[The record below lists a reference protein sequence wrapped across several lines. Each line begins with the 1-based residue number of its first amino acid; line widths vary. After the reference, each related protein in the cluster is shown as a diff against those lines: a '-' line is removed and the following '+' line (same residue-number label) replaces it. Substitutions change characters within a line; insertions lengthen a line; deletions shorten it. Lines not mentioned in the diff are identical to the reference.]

1 MKGKNSAKW
10 RQIGAFT
17 LTAVL
22 CGLAFFLTSL
32 GVLWQEG
39 SAQTEKNQV
48 SEPYFPP
55 PPQSTPIMFL
65 WEEGGGE
72 IVYLDFEQNEIVVTI
87 LPQNCDENAA
97 LVYGYRDFEAIK
109 ANYLLIISLV
119 DRLGGIEVEGSGEA
133 LRLTGAQIAS
143 FVGKSEDFTAKRE
156 VISAIFRKIAISGFS
171 NNDFMF
177 IINNSN
183 TTLSFP
189 DCYGWDE
196 RLAEMAKNTRN
207 KK

>member
-1 MKGKNSAKW
+1 MKGKRSAKW

-17 LTAVL
+17 LTVVL
-22 CGLAFFLTSL
+22 CAVAFFLTSL

-39 SAQTEKNQV
+39 STQTEKNQV

-55 PPQSTPIMFL
+55 PPQNTPVMFL

-72 IVYLDFEQNEIVVTI
+72 IVYLDFEQCEIAVTI
-87 LPQNCDENAA
+87 LPENCDENTAPK
-97 LVYGYRDFEAIK
+97 YGYSDFEAVK
-109 ANYLLIISLV
+109 ANYLLIISVV
-119 DRLGGIEVEGSGEA
+119 DRLGGIEIEENGQS

-143 FVGKSEDFTAKRE
+143 FVGKGEDFTAKRQ
-156 VISAIFRKIAISGFS
+156 VISAIFEKIANSGFS
-171 NNDFMF
+171 NDDFMF

-196 RLAEMAKNTRN
+196 RIAQMAKNIKIIN
-207 KK
+207 

>member
-1 MKGKNSAKW
+1 MAGRVND
-10 RQIGAFT
+10 
-17 LTAVL
+17 TASGEL
-22 CGLAFFLTSL
+22 YT
-32 GVLWQEG
+32 
-39 SAQTEKNQV
+39 
-48 SEPYFPP
+48 PP
-55 PPQSTPIMFL
+55 PPDNTPIMFL

-119 DRLGGIEVEGSGEA
+119 DRLGGIEVEGSREA
-133 LRLTGAQIAS
+133 LRLTGAQNAS

-196 RLAEMAKNTRN
+196 RLAEMAKNTRIIN
-207 KK
+207 

>member
-1 MKGKNSAKW
+1 MKTKNGAKW

-17 LTAVL
+17 LTVVL
-22 CGLAFFLTSL
+22 CAVAFFLTSL

-55 PPQSTPIMFL
+55 PPQNTPVMFL

-72 IVYLDFEQNEIVVTI
+72 IVYLDFEQCEIVVTI
-87 LPQNCDENAA
+87 LPENCDENTA
-97 LVYGYRDFEAIK
+97 LVYGYRDFEAVK
-109 ANYLLIISLV
+109 ANYLLIISIV
-119 DRLGGIEVEGSGEA
+119 DRLGGIEIEENGQA

-143 FVGKSEDFTAKRE
+143 FVGKSENFTAKRQ
-156 VISAIFRKIAISGFS
+156 VISAIFQKIANSGFS
-171 NNDFMF
+171 NDDFMF

-196 RLAEMAKNTRN
+196 RIAQMAKNTKIIN
-207 KK
+207 

>member
-1 MKGKNSAKW
+1 M

-22 CGLAFFLTSL
+22 CALAFFLTSL

-39 SAQTEKNQV
+39 STQTEKNQV

-55 PPQSTPIMFL
+55 PPQNTPIMFL

-72 IVYLDFEQNEIVVTI
+72 IVYLDFEQCEIVVTI
-87 LPQNCDENAA
+87 LPENCDENAA
-97 LVYGYRDFEAIK
+97 LVYGYRDFEAVK
-109 ANYLLIISLV
+109 ANYLLIVSLV
-119 DRLGGIEVEGSGEA
+119 DRLGGIEVIKNGEA

-143 FVGKSEDFTAKRE
+143 FVGQGEDFATKRE
-156 VISAIFRKIAISGFS
+156 VISAIFQKIAISGFS

-189 DCYGWDE
+189 DCYGWDGKI
-196 RLAEMAKNTRN
+196 AEMAKNTKIIN
-207 KK
+207 